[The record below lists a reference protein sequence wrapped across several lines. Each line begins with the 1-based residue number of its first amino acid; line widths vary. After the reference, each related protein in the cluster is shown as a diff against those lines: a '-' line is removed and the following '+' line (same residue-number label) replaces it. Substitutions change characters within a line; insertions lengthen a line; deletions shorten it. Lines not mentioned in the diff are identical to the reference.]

1 MDTDDIRIGDELPAE
16 QRGPHVLAVFGAFA
30 ALVAGSLVVILGL
43 TSLARFLD
51 RLA

>member
-1 MDTDDIRIGDELPAE
+1 MDTDIQIGDELPAE
-16 QRGPHVLAVFGAFA
+16 RRGPHVLAVLGAFA
-30 ALVAGSLVVILGL
+30 ALVAGAIVVILGL